1 MESSKTAKKFK
12 EVGDQKPNFKKKK
25 YMYWYISENS
35 GREIKLLQLWKCDFL
50 I

>member
-12 EVGDQKPNFKKKK
+12 EVGDQKPNFKKKN
-25 YMYWYISENS
+25 MYWYISENS